1 MGERKD
7 YADILG
13 QGKLSLIIPLISSPF
28 VVYGLTSLIL
38 QHVKYSNASTGSLIL
53 ISRNCCILRNLI
65 SSLPVPSLDTW
76 KKHDNRKLRLK
87 INTGGIIFGYTC
99 QLTPKRLTHLKTY

>member
-1 MGERKD
+1 MMQPKGPSDQEGEV
-7 YADILG
+7 ATT
-13 QGKLSLIIPLISSPF
+13 F
-28 VVYGLTSLIL
+28 
-38 QHVKYSNASTGSLIL
+38 IL
-53 ISRNCCILRNLI
+53 ISRNCCIDRNLI

-76 KKHDNRKLRLK
+76 KKHDNRKPRLK